1 MIETIRF
8 KRDTNFRKMLF
19 TEDSFAHPAKMDSQ
33 FLLYLVER
41 YTKAGDV
48 ILDPMFGSGTC
59 MLACTVGRHVIGI
72 ELESKFVRMSLENR
86 ERISQRCQ
94 LGYKQGDS
102 LVLWGDARDMARAR
116 LHPYRELWFKFRKL
130 DIAGVKAVRRKFR
143 LPLGDMPTWGSGIL
157 VDHCLFSPPY
167 AENTHP
173 TDDPKE
179 LEYLRPGRAARVAG
193 TAGNSEG
200 QIGRL
205 HYGDIQ
211 AVITSPTYGNSPGT
225 PSLGSVNKDDW
236 GHEGTDIVKRRGL
249 VKGYS
254 SNPDNLGN
262 LKYGEIDSVITSPP
276 YSEGGGHG
284 GKPNRC
290 ALEHR
295 QSSMEQ
301 GTEDLYSTREDN
313 IGNLKSASYLEAMR
327 LVYAECFKV
336 LKPGGLLILVLK
348 NFIRHRKIVRLD
360 LDTQAL
366 CESVGFV
373 FQERLQRELPAQS
386 FWRILYKKKYGITI
400 DYEDCLIFQKKVSE

>member
-1 MIETIRF
+1 
-8 KRDTNFRKMLF
+8 
-19 TEDSFAHPAKMDSQ
+19 
-33 FLLYLVER
+33 
-41 YTKAGDV
+41 
-48 ILDPMFGSGTC
+48 
-59 MLACTVGRHVIGI
+59 
-72 ELESKFVRMSLENR
+72 MSLENQ
-86 ERISQRCQ
+86 ERVNQRCQ

-102 LVLWGDARDMARAR
+102 VVLWGDARDMAKAG
-116 LHPYRELWFKFRKL
+116 LHPYRELWVKYPKV
-130 DIAGVKAVRRKFR
+130 DIAGVKSIRRKFG
-143 LPLGDMPTWGSGIL
+143 LALADMPTWGSGIL
-157 VDHCLFSPPY
+157 ADHSLFSPPY
-167 AENTHP
+167 G
-173 TDDPKE
+173 
-179 LEYLRPGRAARVAG
+179 LRQDGG
-193 TAGNSEG
+193 TLADLGGITPYSGGLREWYTQRPQDNIGN
-200 QIGRL
+200 L
-205 HYGDIQ
+205 PYGDIS